1 MTSKNFLLSESYD
14 RPHPLLYFGGEVK
27 SLLPPKLQ
35 RRGLVFERKLVTV
48 ECVMGYYGTCDGL
61 LWDVYAGYYDSA

>member
-1 MTSKNFLLSESYD
+1 MNRTTKYKAYMGLFAFIKMFYIE
-14 RPHPLLYFGGEVK
+14 
-27 SLLPPKLQ
+27 LLPPKLQ

-61 LWDVYAGYYDSA
+61 LWDVCAGYCDST